1 MKNNE
6 TWYEIPVTT
15 ISMRGFEG
23 SKKADGSWKDRAFIL
38 KRTSVERVSCFNGL
52 FYSEDGR
59 ALLIDN
65 GEVSKYI
72 SLSLFPAYYSIYQ
85 DLVKSHADENAL
97 FDFFETMGKET
108 EFTVIQET
116 DLQGT
121 HLDCSRS
128 IKL

>member
-1 MKNNE
+1 MH
-6 TWYEIPVTT
+6 
-15 ISMRGFEG
+15 GFTG
-23 SKKADGSWKDRAFIL
+23 SKKADGSWEDIAFIL
-38 KRTSVERVSCFNGL
+38 KSTSVERVSCSNGL

-72 SLSLFPAYYSIYQ
+72 SLSLFPTYYSIYQ
-85 DLVKSHADENAL
+85 DLIKSHAKEDAL
-97 FDFFETMGKET
+97 LDFFETMGKET

-121 HLDCSRS
+121 DLDCSRS

>member
-1 MKNNE
+1 MN
-6 TWYEIPVTT
+6 
-15 ISMRGFEG
+15 GFTG
-23 SKKADGSWKDRAFIL
+23 SKKADGSWKDTAFIL
-38 KRTSVERVSCFNGL
+38 KRTSVERISCFNGL
-52 FYSEDGR
+52 FYSEDGK

-97 FDFFETMGKET
+97 FDFFKMIKEET

>member
-15 ISMRGFEG
+15 ISMNGFTG
-23 SKKADGSWKDRAFIL
+23 SKKADGSWKDTAFIL
-38 KRTSVERVSCFNGL
+38 KRTSVERVACFNGL

-97 FDFFETMGKET
+97 FDFFKMIKEET

>member
-15 ISMRGFEG
+15 ISMPGFEG
-23 SKKADGSWKDRAFIL
+23 SKKADGSWKYTAFIF
-38 KRTSVERVSCFNGL
+38 KRTNVKRVSCFNGL
-52 FYSEDGR
+52 FYGEDGR
-59 ALLIDN
+59 AILVDN
-65 GEVSKYI
+65 GGVSKYI
-72 SLSLFPAYYSIYQ
+72 SLSLFPTYYSIYQ
-85 DLVKSHADENAL
+85 ELIKSHADEKAL

-121 HLDCSRS
+121 DLDCSRS